1 MIFGPAGD
9 LFWDVLLPATLRKRA
24 SAPRNRFQFRK
35 SPLNLWS
42 IYHIMRL
49 WDQPGTSCLSWC
61 RVTTFTGRLS
71 TLTPSRV
78 FNSYSVA
85 SFLWTIW
92 IISAGLIQLCTERQT
107 EEVQFFPQCWY
118 QFPTS
123 ALCPKKLPHTFKTC
137 SSVGGDDRRLWQ
149 KPPKHLC
156 SLRRR
161 ECVSAPR
168 WRPCLRAQHINQRA
182 DSSVTTAEVHNAVN
196 LTSQNHY
203 YAVVP
208 PLNINSVTPAS

>member
-61 RVTTFTGRLS
+61 RITTFTGRLS
-71 TLTPSRV
+71 NLTSSRV
-78 FNSYSVA
+78 FNLYSMA

-92 IISAGLIQLCTERQT
+92 IISAGLIQLCKELQT
-107 EEVQFFPQCWY
+107 EEVQFFPRCWY

-123 ALCPKKLPHTFKTC
+123 TSWKSSTYIQNVLICRRGRPPTVTKTPQTSLLP
-137 SSVGGDDRRLWQ
+137 L
-149 KPPKHLC
+149 PPRMC
-156 SLRRR
+156 FGATM
-161 ECVSAPR
+161 EAVPESATHKSAGR
-168 WRPCLRAQHINQRA
+168 FICN
-182 DSSVTTAEVHNAVN
+182 DSRST
-196 LTSQNHY
+196 QCC
-203 YAVVP
+203 
-208 PLNINSVTPAS
+208 

>member
-24 SAPRNRFQFRK
+24 SAPRNQFQFRK

-71 TLTPSRV
+71 NLTSSSV

-92 IISAGLIQLCTERQT
+92 IISAGLIQLCTELQR

-149 KPPKHLC
+149 KPPQT
-156 SLRRR
+156 SLLPPPPRMCFGATM
-161 ECVSAPR
+161 EAVPESATHKSAGR
-168 WRPCLRAQHINQRA
+168 FIYN
-182 DSSVTTAEVHNAVN
+182 DSRST
-196 LTSQNHY
+196 QCC
-203 YAVVP
+203 
-208 PLNINSVTPAS
+208 